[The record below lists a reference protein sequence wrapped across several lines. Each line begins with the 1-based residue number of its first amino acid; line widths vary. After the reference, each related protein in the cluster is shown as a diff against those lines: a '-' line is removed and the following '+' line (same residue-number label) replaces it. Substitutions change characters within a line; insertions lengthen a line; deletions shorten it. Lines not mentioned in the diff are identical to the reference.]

1 MRSSFI
7 CFLLLLAGSM
17 LKAQSELIQPFID
30 AWKETDTSQSRLAQ
44 GFYDAQHREKDTA
57 FYLQVTNQLQQYIKD
72 NPSKRLEA
80 RFILYQTL
88 GALEFGY
95 TMDQFYLSRMQ
106 KAIRLALDL
115 DDDQLTAEI
124 YSVYAGISGPEN
136 YLLYN
141 LKAYELQKK
150 IGLQH
155 FFFIYTRVFDLSR
168 ALFLNQ
174 DYQQSIRYGQ
184 EFLNIKIT
192 DLDHYDPL
200 VHVFQL
206 DILGA
211 CYKKLGKYDSARFYY
226 EMMQERIVAAI
237 PNDPVKQELW
247 TGIGKGNLGHILILQ
262 GKYEEAIP
270 LIRAYLQS
278 SIASGDALNIAMA
291 HHFLG
296 TIEHHRQQ
304 YDAALTHWRNAWSWS
319 RQAGSADYAIQASG
333 GLATVFRHKG
343 RMDSAWHYFELHHQ
357 LRDSLATSLSQQ
369 HLSNLK
375 ARINFDELESSFK
388 RAQVALQKE
397 KAVRNLIM
405 AGIAVLALIV
415 ILLYNRR
422 RLKQKL
428 AWQLAAQQQKD
439 AEQEIR
445 IAREQIRDFKQ
456 HIVEKNNLIASLEAQ
471 ISEQDQ
477 QQNQQQQDAVALNLQ
492 QYTLLTDMEWEKFKL
507 EFAKAYPD
515 FLSIIRQRIA
525 QITPAEE
532 RLATLIFLQLST
544 YEIASSLGISKDSVL
559 RSKRRLKQRL
569 QLEDPVTVEEYLY
582 SLLAAGN

>member
-7 CFLLLLAGSM
+7 CFLFLLSSSV
-17 LKAQSELIQPFID
+17 LKAQSDLIQPFID
-30 AWKETDTSQSRLAQ
+30 AWEVTDTSQSRLAQ
-44 GFYDAQHREKDTA
+44 GFYDLQHREKDTA
-57 FYLQVTNQLQQYIKD
+57 FYLQVTNQLQQYVKD
-72 NPSKRLEA
+72 NPAKRLEA

-95 TMDQFYLSRMQ
+95 PIDQFYLSRMQ

-155 FFFIYTRVFDLSR
+155 FYFVYTRVFDLSR
-168 ALFLNQ
+168 ALYLNQ

-192 DLDHYDPL
+192 DHDHYDPL
-200 VHVFQL
+200 VYVFQL

-211 CYKKLGKYDSARFYY
+211 CYKKLGRYDSATFYY
-226 EMMQERIVAAI
+226 EKMLKCVVPAI

-262 GKYEEAIP
+262 GKYDEAIP
-270 LIRAYLQS
+270 LIQAYLQS
-278 SIASGDALNIAMA
+278 SIVSGDALNISMA
-291 HHFLG
+291 HNFLG
-296 TIEHHRQQ
+296 AIEHHRKQ
-304 YDAALTHWRNAWSWS
+304 YDAALGHWRNAWYWS

-333 GLATVFRHKG
+333 GLAGVFRIKG

-357 LRDSLATSLSQQ
+357 LRDSLATSISQQ

-388 RAQVALQKE
+388 RTQVALQKE
-397 KAVRNLIM
+397 KTVRNLIM
-405 AGIAVLALIV
+405 AGISVLTLIV

-428 AWQLAAQQQKD
+428 AWQLAAQKQKES
-439 AEQEIR
+439 EQEIR
-445 IAREQIRDFKQ
+445 SAREQIRDFKQ
-456 HIVEKNNLIASLEAQ
+456 HIVEKNNLIAGLEAQ
-471 ISEQDQ
+471 ISELDQ
-477 QQNQQQQDAVALNLQ
+477 QQNQQQQEAVSLNLQ
-492 QYTLLTDMEWEKFKL
+492 QYTLLTDTEWEKFKL

-515 FLSIIRQRIA
+515 FLSIIRQKIS

-582 SLLAAGN
+582 SLLSSGN